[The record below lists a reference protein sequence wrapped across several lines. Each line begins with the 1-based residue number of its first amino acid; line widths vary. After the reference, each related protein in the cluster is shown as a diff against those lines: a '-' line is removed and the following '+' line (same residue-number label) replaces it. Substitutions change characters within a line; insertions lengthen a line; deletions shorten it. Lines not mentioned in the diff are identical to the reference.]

1 MSGGRFFVYNRQIQ
15 GGIRQMAISPGEVT
29 NLLIQLKK
37 GNREAQSRLIPLVYA
52 ELRRV
57 AARYMRGEQPGHS
70 LQATALVHEAYLRLA
85 GQQDISWQNRAHFFG
100 VAANIMR
107 RILVD
112 HARAKQARKRGG
124 SIQKVSFDEAVLVQP
139 EPSRD
144 FLALDEALERL
155 ARRDSR
161 QSRIVELR
169 FFGGLSEEEA
179 AEVLG
184 ISVRTVKR
192 EWAVARAWLYK
203 EISKG
208 GISKSAAG

>member
-1 MSGGRFFVYNRQIQ
+1 MG
-15 GGIRQMAISPGEVT
+15 ISPGEVT
-29 NLLIQLKK
+29 NLLIQLKN
-37 GNREAQSRLIPLVYA
+37 GNRDAQSRLIPLVYA

-57 AARYMRGEQPGHS
+57 AARYMRGEQPGHT
-70 LQATALVHEAYLRLA
+70 LQATALVHEVYLRLA
-85 GQQDISWQNRAHFFG
+85 GQKEISWQNRAHFYG

-112 HARAKQARKRGG
+112 HARAKLAKKRGG
-124 SIQKVSFDEAVLVQP
+124 TNQKVSFDEAVLVQP
-139 EPSRD
+139 EPPQQ

-155 ARRDSR
+155 AQRDPR

-169 FFGGLSEEEA
+169 YFGGLSEEEA

-192 EWAVARAWLYK
+192 DWAVARAWLYK
-203 EISKG
+203 EIDKN
-208 GISKSAAG
+208 AAG

>member
-1 MSGGRFFVYNRQIQ
+1 MDPT
-15 GGIRQMAISPGEVT
+15 PGEITRLLVEVT
-29 NLLIQLKK
+29 R
-37 GNREAQSRLIPLVYA
+37 GNNEAESRLVPLVYT
-52 ELRRV
+52 ELRRL
-57 AARYMRGEQPGHS
+57 ARRYMRQERPDHT

-85 GQQDISWQNRAHFFG
+85 GEKEISWQNRAHFYG

-112 HARAKQARKRGG
+112 HARAKQAKKRGG
-124 SIQKVSFDEAVLVQP
+124 SDQEVSFDEAVLAQP
-139 EPSRD
+139 EAPKD
-144 FLALDEALERL
+144 FLAIDEALERL
-155 ARRDSR
+155 AERDPR

-169 FFGGLSEEEA
+169 FFGGLSEEET

-192 EWAVARAWLYK
+192 DWQVARAWLYK

-208 GISKSAAG
+208 AVG